1 MTRVFIDGEA
11 GTTGLQIAA
20 RLARRDDLTVLR
32 ITEHERKSSAARER
46 LLQDAEVAI
55 LCLPDDAAREAVA
68 MAGDACRFIDAST
81 AHRVAPGWEYG
92 LPELDPDARQRIARA
107 RRVSNPGC
115 YPQGFVLLVRPLIE
129 AGILPHDLPLRT
141 HAVSGYSGGGRA
153 LIDTYRGLDAGR
165 QERWNTRSYGLGLAH
180 KHVPEMHTY
189 SGTSI
194 PPLFTPMV
202 GNYYQGM
209 LVHVPLFVSELTG
222 APTLE
227 HVHGVLE
234 RRYRGEPFV
243 KVWPV
248 GAADAVE
255 AGFLDATACNDTNM
269 IELMVFGND
278 RQLLLA
284 ARYDNLGKGASGA
297 ALQNLNLMIGA
308 DERTGLEPARTRAGA
323 PA

>member
-20 RLARRDDLTVLR
+20 RLASRVDLTVLS
-32 ITEHERKSSAARER
+32 IADHERKSAEARQR
-46 LLQDAEVAI
+46 LLQEADVAI

-81 AHRVAPGWEYG
+81 AHRLAPGWEYG
-92 LPELDPDARQRIARA
+92 LPELDPEARQRIASA

-129 AGILPHDLPLRT
+129 AGVLPRDLPLPT

-153 LIDTYRGLDAGR
+153 LIDTYRALDAEHG
-165 QERWNTRSYGLGLAH
+165 ERWNTRSYALGLAH
-180 KHVPEMHTY
+180 KHVPEMHRY
-189 SGTSI
+189 SGTAVA
-194 PPLFTPMV
+194 PLFTPMV

-209 LVHVPLFVSELTG
+209 LVHVPLFASELSG

-227 HVHGVLE
+227 DVQGVLE
-234 RRYRGEPFV
+234 RRYRDEPFV

-255 AGFLDATACNDTNM
+255 AGFLDATACNHTNA
-269 IELMVFGND
+269 IDLMVFGND
-278 RQLLLA
+278 RQLLLV

-297 ALQNLNLMIGA
+297 AVQNLNLMIGA
-308 DERTGLEPARTRAGA
+308 DERKGLEPGFRPAGA
-323 PA
+323 PG